1 MVSLKLRRIFYS
13 AAIGVD
19 EYGLNRKIELEKITE
34 LEKQIS
40 LAKKIISSLEEKKEE
55 DPATLIRLEGKL
67 KSIEIKVKE
76 KKRANKSTSLLT

>member
-67 KSIEIKVKE
+67 KSMKLKLKR
-76 KKRANKSTSLLT
+76 KKGLINLQVF